1 MLPRSSSDHDAGPLL
16 VLMLGMMRQIE
27 PHGGGDMATHKRDGS
42 PLWRAM
48 LGHTVKS
55 KKLVVVISIMLLAIL
70 IICLSVGLAAPKR
83 EMQSCSGT
91 LPDGMRPGKEY
102 TMSYPGSGRDW
113 LLFIPANYSSSKPNP
128 VVLSYH
134 GGGRTP
140 ERQRDLDLLE
150 SPEFNT
156 DYVVVYP
163 RGIEVDRAHVLV

>member
-1 MLPRSSSDHDAGPLL
+1 M
-16 VLMLGMMRQIE
+16 V
-27 PHGGGDMATHKRDGS
+27 THKRDGR
-42 PLWRAM
+42 PLWRAV

-55 KKLVVVISIMLLAIL
+55 KKLIMVISIMLLAVL
-70 IICLSVGLAAPKR
+70 IICLSVGLAAPKKK
-83 EMQSCSGT
+83 ETETQSCGGT

-113 LLFIPANYSSSKPNP
+113 LLFIPSNYSLSKPNP

-156 DYVVVYP
+156 DYVVAYP
-163 RGIEVDRAHVLV
+163 RGIEVDRTDVYIPLDLS